1 MYKKDLSKLP
11 DAEKEKE
18 AKIQQIQEEIDSIL
32 DQECGKAEEE
42 RLFYLIDQLDQLQD
56 IPSFD
61 VERGWKEFKEKYQPE
76 VEMFK
81 RDLKKIEFQK
91 KTYQKFILKRIM
103 SIAFVIIFTIILAG
117 AVIGRTGFVNYFSCN
132 TQEMEIISD
141 KSSEEIQRDL
151 QKEYQT
157 LEKEYGVKIAK
168 LNLPSEEYTLQDYT
182 LDKKYIG
189 IIYFNLNTT
198 ERVVFSIYKNKQ
210 SSGKIN
216 VENSEEIETYLH
228 KDIEYTIIKNMERY
242 YIFWEKEG
250 VYYVLQNCSS
260 LEECKTMIKNIT
272 Y

>member
-1 MYKKDLSKLP
+1 MYKKDLSQLP

-81 RDLKKIEFQK
+81 RDLEKIEFQK
-91 KTYQKFILKRIM
+91 KTYQKFILKRVM
-103 SIAFVIIFTIILAG
+103 SIAFVIIFTMILAG
-117 AVIGRTGFVNYFSCN
+117 AVIGRTGFVNYFSRN

-182 LDKKYIG
+182 LDEKYMSIV
-189 IIYFNLNTT
+189 YLNTNT
-198 ERVVFSIYKNKQ
+198 RKGIAFLIYNTKQ
-210 SSGKIN
+210 NSGQIN
-216 VENSEEIETYLH
+216 IENSEIMETYLY
-228 KDIEYTIIKNMERY
+228 KDITYSIIENMERY
-242 YIFWEKEG
+242 YISWEKEG

-260 LEECKTMIKNIT
+260 LEECKIMIKNIT